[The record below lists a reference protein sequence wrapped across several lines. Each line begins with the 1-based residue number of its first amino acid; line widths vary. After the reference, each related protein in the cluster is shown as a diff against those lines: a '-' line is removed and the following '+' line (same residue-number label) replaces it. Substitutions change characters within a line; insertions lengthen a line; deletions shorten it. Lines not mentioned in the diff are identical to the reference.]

1 MQKQSDIDPQSKN
14 LYFDLQ
20 ADFGITKHMGGVKAT
35 RRLAEMCS
43 IQTGKAVLE
52 VGCGIGVTPCSLAK
66 QYGAQVTAVDISEKM
81 VARTAG
87 RIKRMKLDA
96 LVDARTGDA
105 QDLPFEDNTF
115 DAVISESVLAFVNDK
130 PRAMGEYARVVKPG
144 GYVGLN
150 EVLWLKPSSVELV
163 DYTRLLMAGAD
174 FMTIDGCNDLLEDAD
189 LEDISMSVYTFNA
202 FNQYLEELRTLDVG
216 EYARAWYRFMTQSFS
231 NPAYR
236 QFTKAA
242 LRSPRLMFGFINSI
256 GYGVFAGRK

>member
-1 MQKQSDIDPQSKN
+1 
-14 LYFDLQ
+14 
-20 ADFGITKHMGGVKAT
+20 
-35 RRLAEMCS
+35 
-43 IQTGKAVLE
+43 
-52 VGCGIGVTPCSLAK
+52 
-66 QYGAQVTAVDISEKM
+66 
-81 VARTAG
+81 
-87 RIKRMKLDA
+87 
-96 LVDARTGDA
+96 
-105 QDLPFEDNTF
+105 
-115 DAVISESVLAFVNDK
+115 VISESVLAFVKDK

-150 EVLWLKPSSVELV
+150 EVLWLKPSSPELV

-242 LRSPRLMFGFINSI
+242 LRSPRLMFAFINSI